1 MIAALPPLFDEVRVP
16 DVRSLPLEP
25 PTHTDRNGSGHIL
38 VATILP
44 ATCSLTQRRHP
55 MKARQWDDLL
65 EIAIRIAKLIR
76 LLVSEIFDDDD
87 DDEAAES
94 EPVAP

>member
-1 MIAALPPLFDEVRVP
+1 
-16 DVRSLPLEP
+16 
-25 PTHTDRNGSGHIL
+25 
-38 VATILP
+38 
-44 ATCSLTQRRHP
+44 